1 MAFKE
6 VTIIDSP
13 ITTRYVSPGSKGE
26 LDEIS
31 QQIRV
36 GGAWFDFNPE
46 HWKVATNQEK
56 KAHFLK
62 AVTKTTISDHE
73 FNQLIEA
80 YAITEEEA
88 FEWMVETNNFI
99 RDQLKGGWY
108 LKEKI

>member
-1 MAFKE
+1 MAFRK

-13 ITTRYVSPGSKGE
+13 ITARYVPPGSEGE
-26 LDEIS
+26 LDEIN

-46 HWKVATNQEK
+46 RWKIVTDKEK
-56 KAHFLK
+56 KEHFLK
-62 AVTKTTISDHE
+62 AVTKSVILDYE

-88 FEWMVETNNFI
+88 FEWMVETKKFI

-108 LKEKI
+108 LKER